1 MKRVFP
7 LPRLIQ
13 WMLWTGL
20 IFLVVLT
27 LMRVGFYSLFN
38 QQGYPFFSI
47 TDAFF
52 LGLRYD
58 LRVAALIMLVMLVVG
73 SLPPLHPFVSRTGKT
88 FWLTVLAIV
97 SLVVVLVYVID
108 FAHYSYLSQRLNAS
122 VLNYLHDFRISMN
135 MVWESYPVIWLL
147 PGIVIFTGIIFLFI
161 RYTHGRTSVN
171 TAFGTNVYTTSGTY
185 VNTASRI
192 NVTTQHGRKHRVLSF
207 IITFLLLG
215 VIIFGKIGQYPLRW
229 SDAFSL
235 GSDYKA
241 NLALNPFESFF
252 NTMKF
257 REPPVTAAQLI
268 KYFPV
273 LSRYYP
279 LQLSDT
285 ITFTRNIAPAA
296 GLSNQPVNVI
306 VVLCESFSAYKSSLF
321 GNPIN
326 TTPFFDTLSAGGI
339 LFDRCFTP
347 TYGTARGIWASLTG
361 IPDVVMQST
370 ASRNPAAVDQHIII
384 NDFRGYEKYY
394 FLGGSSSWANIRG
407 LLTNNIAGLKLFE
420 QEDFKAPRLD
430 VWGISDKNLL
440 LESAGIL
447 GKETKPFFAII
458 QTADNHRPYSIPE
471 EDLDEF
477 SHIEM
482 PLDTLQKYGFES
494 AAEMNA
500 FRYTD
505 FSFRKFMEA
514 VRAQPYYNN
523 TLFVFIG
530 DHGIPGNA
538 TALFPPVWTK
548 QRLTAVHVPLL
559 FYGTPVKNAMRT
571 STIVSQTD
579 LLPTIAGLC
588 GIGYSNT
595 TLGRDV
601 LDSTYKQSFAFLFDP
616 DMKQYGVIQG
626 HHFFRMN
633 METGRS
639 ELEPLIN
646 DPVDLSESERN
657 SLLSEMKNL
666 SEAMY
671 FSSKYLLLHIK
682 KKQ

>member
-20 IFLVVLT
+20 IFLVLIT
-27 LMRVGFYSLFN
+27 LMRIGFYSFFN
-38 QQGYPFFSI
+38 QQGYTFSSI
-47 TDAFF
+47 TDALF

-58 LRVAALIMLVMLVVG
+58 LRVVALILLFMLVLG
-73 SLPPLHPFVSRTGKT
+73 SLPWLHPFLSKIGKAL
-88 FWLTVLAIV
+88 WLIVLGIV
-97 SLVVVLVYVID
+97 ALVLVLVYVID

-122 VLNYLHDFRISMN
+122 VLNYLHDFQISLN
-135 MVWESYPVIWLL
+135 MVWESYPVIWLVL
-147 PGIVIFTGIIFLFI
+147 AIIVL
-161 RYTHGRTSVN
+161 
-171 TAFGTNVYTTSGTY
+171 TAFIVWLLRITWLKTY
-185 VNTASRI
+185 RQQPARGSRHAI
-192 NVTTQHGRKHRVLSF
+192 LSF
-207 IITFLLLG
+207 IISFLLLG
-215 VIIFGKIGQYPLRW
+215 VLIFGKLGQFPLRW
-229 SDAFSL
+229 SDAFAL

-252 NTMKF
+252 NTLKF
-257 REPPVTAAQLI
+257 REPPVTAASLVN
-268 KYFPV
+268 YYPV

-279 LQLSDT
+279 FQLSDT
-285 ITFTRNIAPAA
+285 ISFTRNVSPASRA
-296 GLSNQPVNVI
+296 SPPVNVI
-306 VVLCESFSAYKSSLF
+306 VVICESFSAYKSSLF
-321 GNPIN
+321 GNPVN
-326 TTPFFDTLSAGGI
+326 TTPFFDSLSKHGI

-347 TYGTARGIWASLTG
+347 TYGTARGIWAALTG

-384 NDFRGYEKYY
+384 NDFKGYGKYY

-407 LLTNNIAGLKLFE
+407 LLTNNIEGLHLYE

-440 LESAGIL
+440 IESAGIL
-447 GKETKPFFAII
+447 GKQQRPFFAII

-477 SHIEM
+477 KRVEL
-482 PLDTLQKYGFES
+482 PLDTLQRYGFES
-494 AAEMNA
+494 SAEMNA

-514 VRAQPYYNN
+514 ARAQPYYDN

-538 TALFPPVWTK
+538 EAIFPGAWTK
-548 QRLTAVHVPLL
+548 QRLSAVHVPLL
-559 FYGTPVKNAMRT
+559 FFGTPVKKAVRSN
-571 STIVSQTD
+571 TIVSQTD
-579 LLPTIAGLC
+579 LLPTIAGLT
-588 GIGYSNT
+588 GIGYTNT

-601 LDSTYKQSFAFLFDP
+601 LDSTYKNDFAFIFDP
-616 DMKQYGVIQG
+616 DMKQYGVVKG

-633 METGRS
+633 MKTGTT
-639 ELEPLIN
+639 ELV
-646 DPVDLSESERN
+646 PVTRDTVNLSGPE
-657 SLLSEMKNL
+657 KNKVTEELKGL
-666 SEAMY
+666 SEAIY
-671 FSSKYLLLHIK
+671 FSSKYLLLHNK
-682 KKQ
+682 KKK

>member
-20 IFLVVLT
+20 IFLVLIT
-27 LMRVGFYSLFN
+27 LMRIGFYSFFN
-38 QQGYPFFSI
+38 QQGYTFSSI
-47 TDAFF
+47 TDALF
-52 LGLRYD
+52 LGLRFD
-58 LRVAALIMLVMLVVG
+58 LRVVALILLVMLVAG
-73 SLPPLHPFVSRTGKT
+73 SFPPLHPFLSRTGKA
-88 FWLTVLAIV
+88 FWLVLLGIV
-97 SLVVVLVYVID
+97 SLVLVLVYVID

-122 VLNYLHDFRISMN
+122 VLNYLHDFRISLN
-135 MVWESYPVIWLL
+135 MVWESYPVIWLVGAIL
-147 PGIVIFTGIIFLFI
+147 GLTAIIVWLLYITWHKSSRQQPSRQRRHAIVTFFI
-161 RYTHGRTSVN
+161 S
-171 TAFGTNVYTTSGTY
+171 
-185 VNTASRI
+185 
-192 NVTTQHGRKHRVLSF
+192 
-207 IITFLLLG
+207 FLLLG
-215 VIIFGKIGQYPLRW
+215 LIIFGKLGQFPLRW
-229 SDAFSL
+229 SDAFAL

-252 NTMKF
+252 NTLKF
-257 REPPVTAAQLI
+257 REPPVTATSLV
-268 KYFPV
+268 KYYPV
-273 LSRYYP
+273 LSHYYP
-279 LQLSDT
+279 FQLSDS
-285 ITFTRNIAPAA
+285 ISYTRNVSPVPRT
-296 GLSNQPVNVI
+296 SPPVNVI
-306 VVLCESFSAYKSSLF
+306 VVICESFSAYKSSLF

-326 TTPFFDTLSAGGI
+326 TTPFFDSLSKHGI

-370 ASRNPAAVDQHIII
+370 ASRNPAAVDQYIII
-384 NDFRGYEKYY
+384 NDFKGYGKFY

-407 LLTNNIAGLKLFE
+407 LLTNNIEGLHLYE

-440 LESAGIL
+440 IESAGIL
-447 GKETKPFFAII
+447 GKQTTPFFAII

-471 EDLDEF
+471 EDLSEF
-477 SHIEM
+477 TRVEL
-482 PLDTLQKYGFES
+482 PLDTLKRYGFES
-494 AAEMNA
+494 SAEMNA

-514 VRAQPYYNN
+514 ARAQPYYNN

-538 TALFPPVWTK
+538 DAIFPAAWTK
-548 QRLTAVHVPLL
+548 QRLTSVHVPLL
-559 FYGTPVKNAMRT
+559 FFGAPVKNAVRT

-579 LLPTIAGLC
+579 LLPTIAGMA
-588 GIGYSNT
+588 GIGYTNT

-601 LDSTYKQSFAFLFDP
+601 LDSTYKNDFAFIFDP
-616 DMKQYGVIQG
+616 DMKQYGVVKG

-633 METGRS
+633 METGRT
-639 ELEPLIN
+639 ELV
-646 DPVDLSESERN
+646 PVSTDTVVLSVDDEKR
-657 SLLSEMKNL
+657 LAGEMKTL

-671 FSSKYLLLHIK
+671 FSSKYLLLHNK

>member
-27 LMRVGFYSLFN
+27 LMRVGFYSFFN
-38 QQGYPFFSI
+38 QQGYTFSAI
-47 TDAFF
+47 TDALI

-58 LRVAALIMLVMLVVG
+58 LRVVALILLFMLIIG
-73 SLPPLHPFVSRTGKT
+73 SIPHLHPFLSRIGKL
-88 FWLTVLAIV
+88 FWMTVLGIV
-97 SLVVVLVYVID
+97 SLVLVLVYVID

-122 VLNYLHDFRISMN
+122 VLNYLHDFQISLN

-147 PGIVIFTGIIFLFI
+147 LGIVLCTGIIILLI
-161 RYTHGRTSVN
+161 RH
-171 TAFGTNVYTTSGTY
+171 AHSGT
-185 VNTASRI
+185 
-192 NVTTQHGRKHRVLSF
+192 RKTKTVHKRAHTVLSSF
-207 IITFLLLG
+207 ITFVVLG
-215 VIIFGKIGQYPLRW
+215 GIIFGKFGQYPLRW
-229 SDAFSL
+229 SDAFAL

-257 REPPVTAAQLI
+257 REPPVSSAQLI

-279 LQLSDT
+279 LQLADT
-285 ITFTRNIAPAA
+285 ISFTRNITPQKN
-296 GLSNQPVNVI
+296 SKEPVNVI
-306 VVLCESFSAYKSSLF
+306 VVICESFSAYKSSLF
-321 GNPIN
+321 GNPVN
-326 TTPFFDTLSAGGI
+326 TTPFFDSLSKNGI

-384 NDFRGYEKYY
+384 NDFKGYEKYY

-407 LLTNNIAGLKLFE
+407 LLTNNIERLHLYE

-440 LESAGIL
+440 LESAAIL
-447 GKETKPFFAII
+447 GKQTTPFFAII

-477 SHIEM
+477 SRIDL
-482 PLDTLQKYGFES
+482 PLDTLQHYGFES
-494 AAEMNA
+494 VAEMNA

-514 VRAQPYYNN
+514 VRAQPYYDN

-538 TALFPPVWTK
+538 EALFPPAWTK

-559 FYGTPVKNAMRT
+559 FYGAPVRNAMRT

-588 GIGYSNT
+588 GIGYTNT

-601 LDSTYKQSFAFLFDP
+601 LDSTYKNDFAFIFDP

-639 ELEPLIN
+639 ELV
-646 DPVDLSESERN
+646 PVSTDSFS
-657 SLLSEMKNL
+657 L
-666 SEAMY
+666 SEAEKNRLKTDMKTLSEAIY
-671 FSSKYLLLHIK
+671 FSSKYLLLHNQK
-682 KKQ
+682 KK